1 VIEVRAE
8 EVVLQRWPSPSF
20 SSSSSSS
27 LQDTKVIA
35 TPHQS
40 GIIYSTIPPL
50 DSLPIPTVTSP
61 SNIASIPANSLVKS
75 NILVPVTTYDGVI
88 GFYGESSWSS

>member
-1 VIEVRAE
+1 MAVEI
-8 EVVLQRWPSPSF
+8 VLQRWHSPSF

-35 TPHQS
+35 TPRQS
-40 GIIYSTIPPL
+40 GIIYSSIPPL

-75 NILVPVTTYDGVI
+75 DIPVPITTYDVVI
-88 GFYGESSWSS
+88 GFYGESSWLS

>member
-1 VIEVRAE
+1 MIVIEVMAVE
-8 EVVLQRWPSPSF
+8 IVLQRWHSPSF

-40 GIIYSTIPPL
+40 DIIYSLNPPL

-61 SNIASIPANSLVKS
+61 SNIAINSYKFISRVKYPSSIHN
-75 NILVPVTTYDGVI
+75 
-88 GFYGESSWSS
+88 